1 WHGGVPFEEYRKH
14 YFRYCSEF
22 GFESFPMMKT
32 LRSFAGDEDMRID
45 SAVMH
50 SHQKCASGNE
60 KILSYVKDYYK
71 IPDDFSHFVYLSQIL
86 QADAIRYGVEHFRR
100 FRGRCMGAL
109 YWQLNDCW
117 PVVSW
122 SSVDYY
128 GRWKALHYRARKFFA
143 PVLISVHEN
152 ENEKIVNVSNET
164 LTPFSGKIRAA
175 VKNNR
180 METLAAWETEISVPA
195 LSSLDTALP
204 AALSRLLDGDP
215 QSLFLEYALER
226 DGVTVACDGKIY
238 VKPCEYRF
246 EDPALK
252 ASVREENGAY
262 YLDIEASR
270 YAKNV
275 MIEWASADVE
285 PDDNFFDVT
294 NGKISVL
301 LNGEKDAILSETPK
315 LLSVYDVQ
323 K

>member
-1 WHGGVPFEEYRKH
+1 
-14 YFRYCSEF
+14 
-22 GFESFPMMKT
+22 
-32 LRSFAGDEDMRID
+32 
-45 SAVMH
+45 
-50 SHQKCASGNE
+50 
-60 KILSYVKDYYK
+60 
-71 IPDDFSHFVYLSQIL
+71 
-86 QADAIRYGVEHFRR
+86 
-100 FRGRCMGAL
+100 
-109 YWQLNDCW
+109 
-117 PVVSW
+117 
-122 SSVDYY
+122 
-128 GRWKALHYRARKFFA
+128 
-143 PVLISVHEN
+143 
-152 ENEKIVNVSNET
+152 
-164 LTPFSGKIRAA
+164 
-175 VKNNR
+175 

-215 QSLFLEYALER
+215 RSLFLEYALER

-262 YLDIEASR
+262 YLDIEAAR

-275 MIEWASADVE
+275 MIEWASADIE

-301 LNGEKDAILSETPK
+301 LNGEKDAILSEMPK